1 MSEYIGT
8 IGERKKLI
16 VTLMNCYSYYTNF
29 GDNYIYTMC
38 DTDGNVLVWKTTKIL
53 SVNPG
58 ADVIKK
64 GDLLEITG
72 TIKEHLVYKDVKQ
85 THLTRCKFSFIEHK
99 TTKSELKKES
109 QLKSLQDGDFIE
121 RMLYS
126 RYKKHYSDCEVLE
139 GSYNKSDKF
148 THPTIE
154 VIIRKG
160 RLKNNGVR
168 GQQFKSYVFV
178 SPDNIQAS
186 YRAVSEEN
194 ARKQLLKDYPNAEN
208 FELVTIY

>member
-16 VTLMNCYSYYTNF
+16 VTLMNCYPYYTNF

-38 DTDGNVLVWKTTKIL
+38 DADGNVLVWKTIKML
-53 SVNPG
+53 SVTPG
-58 ADVIKK
+58 TDVIKK

-72 TIKEHLVYKDVKQ
+72 TIKEHSEYKGVKQ

-99 TTKSELKKES
+99 ATESELKKES

-126 RYKKHYSDCEVLE
+126 RYKKHYADCEVLE
-139 GSYNKSDKF
+139 GSYNKPDEF
-148 THPTIE
+148 TPATIKI
-154 VIIRKG
+154 IIRNG

-168 GQQFKSYVFV
+168 GQQFKGYVFV
-178 SPDNIQAS
+178 SSDNIQAS
-186 YRAVSEEN
+186 YRAVSEAN
-194 ARKQLLKDYPNAEN
+194 ARKQLLRDYPNGEN
-208 FELVTIY
+208 FELIKIY

>member
-16 VTLMNCYSYYTNF
+16 VTLMNYYSYYTNF

-38 DTDGNVLVWKTTKIL
+38 DADGNVLVWKTTKIL
-53 SVNPG
+53 SISSNG
-58 ADVIKK
+58 DVIKK

-72 TIKEHLVYKDVKQ
+72 TIKEHLEYKGVKQ

-99 TTKSELKKES
+99 ATVSELKKES

-126 RYKKHYSDCEVLE
+126 RYKKHYADCEVLE
-139 GSYNKSDKF
+139 GSYNKPDEY
-148 THPTIE
+148 THPTVE
-154 VIIRKG
+154 VIIRNG

-168 GQQFKSYVFV
+168 GQQFKGYVFV
-178 SPDNIQAS
+178 SLDNIQAS
-186 YRAVSEEN
+186 YRAVSETN
-194 ARKQLLKDYPNAEN
+194 ARKQLSRDYPNSEN
-208 FELVTIY
+208 FELIKIY